1 MFRRKRL
8 GQMCYNYTLGFR
20 WPETISFS
28 THLHDYHRN
37 PFQPHL
43 YPPQRHRGGTSWHI
57 QQQPYHR
64 CIFSAIC
71 ERRKGSPKTSCRPKN
86 LYSAKQMDGA
96 SILHSRLYRCARRA
110 GRRLNASR
118 SQMPIRL
125 SAVSERH
132 YRERSKLHPVS
143 RATLGKDKRIIRF
156 NFVEPK
162 FSGSLKLILITAKQP

>member
-1 MFRRKRL
+1 MD
-8 GQMCYNYTLGFR
+8 
-20 WPETISFS
+20 TIAALARHISIQPVAGS
-28 THLHDYHRN
+28 IQHRDYRTNSHQSNHHRT
-37 PFQPHL
+37 
-43 YPPQRHRGGTSWHI
+43 QRHRGGASRHI

-64 CIFSAIC
+64 CIFSAAC
-71 ERRKGSPKTSCRPKN
+71 ERLTGSPKTSCRPKN
-86 LYSAKQMDGA
+86 LYSAKQMGGA
-96 SILHSRLYRCARRA
+96 SILHPHLHRRARRT

-125 SAVSERH
+125 PAVSERH

-143 RATLGKDKRIIRF
+143 RATLGKYKRRIRF